1 MRWRFPLCSVG
12 SGRKVRWQRSV
23 TFSRDRGHSQFVP
36 QPIEDCLDQIVNQ
49 LYPIHQSSLYD
60 VAARCCLVVEPVAVV
75 QAAVGVGSAVA
86 VAAVGVVGDGVE
98 RAGLGN
104 DGLLDEAERSG
115 LVGVVAD
122 GVGIGLAL
130 GDVDGA
136 GRVGNILALGG
147 VVEGL
152 HGVIGEAAGSVVDG
166 MGLVDDRGH
175 DGLLVDDGLLVHH
188 GLVGVGGDGILVE
201 HLGVG
206 LGLALGDVDGAGALG
221 MILALGGVVLGL
233 HGVVGVG

>member
-1 MRWRFPLCSVG
+1 M
-12 SGRKVRWQRSV
+12 
-23 TFSRDRGHSQFVP
+23 
-36 QPIEDCLDQIVNQ
+36 
-49 LYPIHQSSLYD
+49 
-60 VAARCCLVVEPVAVV
+60 A
-75 QAAVGVGSAVA
+75 
-86 VAAVGVVGDGVE
+86 
-98 RAGLGN
+98 
-104 DGLLDEAERSG
+104 G

-130 GDVDGA
+130 GNVDGA

-152 HGVIGEAAGSVVDG
+152 HGVIGEASGRVVDG
-166 MGLVDDRGH
+166 MGLVDDGGH

-201 HLGVG
+201 HLRVG
-206 LGLALGDVDGAGALG
+206 LGLALGDVDGAGVLG

-233 HGVVGVG
+233 DGVVGVGLDGQGRVVDDGGDDGLLVDEGLHEGLLVHEGLDGGVAVGHVVVVGLGLALQDGVPH